1 MLDMIFA
8 VDDPIDWHNEN
19 LKTNWNHYSAVRHLG
34 SRSIGHIQSLSAG
47 VYYNT
52 LVKIDKQVIK
62 QVILIS
68 SISHKNLSSTHTR
81 IIIWSIMTF
90 YTYSAP
96 HQKTKFS

>member
-52 LVKIDKQVIK
+52 LVKIDKQVI
-62 QVILIS
+62 
-68 SISHKNLSSTHTR
+68 R
-81 IIIWSIMTF
+81 
-90 YTYSAP
+90 
-96 HQKTKFS
+96 